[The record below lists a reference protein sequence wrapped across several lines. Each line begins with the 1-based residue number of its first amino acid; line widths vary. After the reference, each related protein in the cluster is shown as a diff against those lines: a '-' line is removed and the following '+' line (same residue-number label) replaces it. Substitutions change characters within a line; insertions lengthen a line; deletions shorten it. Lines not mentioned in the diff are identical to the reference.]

1 MSDPKPSEREAFT
14 AFCRKANI
22 PPHSLAGKYAWL
34 AWQAARLAVPPAG
47 EQAQPVAQWPIA
59 RLTVS
64 ESDQVTATL
73 YSPGLPPGSYDVWLA
88 PAPSAQPMTW
98 QPIETAPK
106 DRKVLLWGFFW
117 NGRSK
122 FSSPLIGLWSP
133 HDNEWC
139 VPGEFRFKVKPT
151 HWKPLDEPPTE

>member
-1 MSDPKPSEREAFT
+1 MSDPKPSERDALHAKLRELGYTTHGQTTDILDVVFSH
-14 AFCRKANI
+14 F
-22 PPHSLAGKYAWL
+22 
-34 AWQAARLAVPPAG
+34 AATPAG